1 MQRPDKDKII
11 RVKKSLSLALGE
23 GRVID
28 GEDILKKYSTDK
40 TPDTA
45 SMPDL
50 LVAAETAEEA
60 AVVLGICNE
69 ARFPVTPRGAGNGVT
84 GGAIAV
90 MGGLVL
96 SLEKMN
102 RILEIDTLNMVAVVE
117 PGVVTEDIRRAA
129 LKEGLLYPPDPASLD
144 SSSIG
149 GNVSENAG
157 GMSAVKYGVTK
168 DYVLGIEC
176 LLPDG
181 SKIITG
187 GKTVKNVTGYNLT
200 GIITGSEG
208 TLAVITKL
216 YLRLIPAPE
225 AFVDALISFENM
237 GAAID
242 GVYTILKNRIIPAA
256 LEFMEADAIRLV
268 SRCLKEEMPFP
279 EAGAHL
285 LVRLDGS
292 SKNALYDDLERISKA
307 LALDKDKIITAKSEE
322 ESEQLWIARRS
333 IRKAI
338 EETSPVFLAEDC
350 SVPRS
355 KIPDFLKSLKKELT
369 EDGLNS
375 VMFGHAG
382 DGNVHID
389 ILKGD
394 IPYDE
399 WKTMLPGLKRK
410 IYKQAIDLGGTVSGE
425 HGIGCLRKNY
435 IPMAMSQDEIEL
447 HRRLKL
453 AFDPNGI
460 LNPAKILPDEY
471 LQGE

>member
-1 MQRPDKDKII
+1 MQRPDKEKINL
-11 RVKKSLSLALGE
+11 VKESLNLTLGE

-28 GEDILKKYSTDK
+28 RKDVLEKYSTDK

-45 SMPDL
+45 FMPDL
-50 LVAAETAEEA
+50 FVAVETTEEA
-60 AVVLGICNE
+60 AAVLRICNK
-69 ARFPVTPRGAGNGVT
+69 AHFPVTPRGAGNGVT
-84 GGAIAV
+84 GGAIAAL
-90 MGGLVL
+90 GGLVL
-96 SLEKMN
+96 SMEKMD

-117 PGVVTEDIRRAA
+117 PGVITENIRRAA
-129 LKEGLLYPPDPASLD
+129 LKEGLMYPPDPASFD

-181 SKIITG
+181 STIKTG

-200 GIITGSEG
+200 GIIIGSEG

-225 AFVDALISFENM
+225 TFVDALISFEDI

-242 GVYTILKNRIIPAA
+242 GVYTILKNRIIPTT
-256 LEFMEADAIRLV
+256 LEFMEADAISLV
-268 SRCLKEEMPFP
+268 SRYLKEEMPFP
-279 EAGAHL
+279 KAGAHL

-292 SKNALYDDLERISKA
+292 SKEALYGNIERISKA
-307 LALDKDKIITAKSEE
+307 LALSAGRIITAKTEE
-322 ESEQLWIARRS
+322 ESEKLWVARRS

-338 EETSPVFLAEDC
+338 EATSPVFLAEDC

-355 KIPDFLKSLKKELT
+355 KIPDFLKSLKKDLQE
-369 EDGLNS
+369 EGLNS

-389 ILKGD
+389 ILKGS
-394 IPYDE
+394 ISYNE
-399 WKTMLPGLKRK
+399 WKAILPDLKRR
-410 IYKQAIDLGGTVSGE
+410 IYKQALDLGGTVSGE
-425 HGIGCLRKNY
+425 HGIGYLRKNY

-460 LNPAKILPDEY
+460 LNPAKILPDE
-471 LQGE
+471 L

>member
-1 MQRPDKDKII
+1 MQKPDKEKIS
-11 RVKKSLSLALGE
+11 RVKESLAIALGE
-23 GRVID
+23 KRVID
-28 GEDILKKYSTDK
+28 KKEILEKYSTDK
-40 TPDTA
+40 TPDITL
-45 SMPDL
+45 MPDL
-50 LVAAETAEEA
+50 LVTPETAEETA
-60 AVVLGICNE
+60 AVLSICDK

-84 GGAIAV
+84 GGAIAAL
-90 MGGLVL
+90 GGLVL
-96 SLEKMN
+96 SMEKMD

-117 PGVVTEDIRRAA
+117 PGAVTENIRQAA
-129 LKEGLLYPPDPASLD
+129 LKEGLLYPPDPASLE

-181 SKIITG
+181 SKIKTG
-187 GKTVKNVTGYNLT
+187 GKTIKNVTGYNLT

-225 AFVDALISFENM
+225 IFVDALISFKDTN
-237 GAAID
+237 AAID
-242 GVYTILKNRIIPAA
+242 GVYTILKNRIIPTA
-256 LEFMEADAIRLV
+256 LEFMEADAINLV
-268 SRCLKEEMPFP
+268 SRYLKEEMPFP
-279 EAGAHL
+279 KAGAHL

-292 SKNALYDDLERISKA
+292 SKDALYGDIERIRNI
-307 LALDKDKIITAKSEE
+307 LTLDAGKIMVAKSKE
-322 ESEQLWIARRS
+322 ESEKLWIARRS

-338 EETSPVFLAEDC
+338 EAVSPVFLAEDC

-355 KIPDFLKSLKKELT
+355 KIPDFLKSLKKELM
-369 EDGLNS
+369 EEGFSS

-399 WKTMLPGLKRK
+399 WKTILPGLKRK
-410 IYKQAIDLGGTVSGE
+410 IYRQALDLGGAVSGE
-425 HGIGCLRKNY
+425 HGIGYLRKNY

-460 LNPAKILPDEY
+460 LNPAKILPDE
-471 LQGE
+471 L